1 MLQRPFRR
9 HRIVIAWLLC
19 GVCSLASA
27 GLAIFLWLHI
37 PEAFRLRHSDAGILR
52 RFASAVLPLV
62 GFLIITGA
70 GLLAGARLSR
80 LFLTD
85 VEFSVLTRAP
95 RIG

>member
-1 MLQRPFRR
+1 MLQQTYRR

-19 GVCSLASA
+19 GVCSLAGA
-27 GLAIFLWLHI
+27 ALAIFLWSHI
-37 PEAFRLRHSDAGILR
+37 PETTRLRHSDAGILS
-52 RFASAVLPLV
+52 RFAGTVLPLL

-70 GLLAGARLSR
+70 GLLVGARLSR